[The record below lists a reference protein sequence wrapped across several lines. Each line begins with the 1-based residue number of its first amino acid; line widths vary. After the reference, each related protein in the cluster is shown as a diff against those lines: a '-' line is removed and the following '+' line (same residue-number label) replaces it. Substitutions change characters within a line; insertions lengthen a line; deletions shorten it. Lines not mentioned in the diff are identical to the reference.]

1 VTSVNAAR
9 PAPSTST
16 HRRRRIAVLTLGA
29 LVSLALWYASTWV
42 PLLALAAV
50 VVALL
55 AGVLAVWVAL
65 VELAAYRATAAREAA
80 DERAAHRTKIQSLHE
95 AQRGVLATVDAHTQA
110 LRASLDSTTVELGE
124 TRQEASRL
132 RGDNEA
138 LRLENADLREENTD
152 LREENT
158 DLRARLGQDASADVV
173 TLPRRRASVAA
184 GPERDDDEP
193 STVINLDLQR
203 LVSPFVAD
211 VQRRHAN

>member
-1 VTSVNAAR
+1 VNAAR

-29 LVSLALWYASTWV
+29 LVSLGLWYASAWA

-65 VELAAYRATAAREAA
+65 VELAAYRASAAREAA
-80 DERAAHRTKIQSLHE
+80 EERAAHRAKIQSLHE

-124 TRQEASRL
+124 PRQEASRL
-132 RGDNEA
+132 RGDNAALRLENGE
-138 LRLENADLREENTD
+138 LRLENADLR
-152 LREENT
+152 
-158 DLRARLGQDASADVV
+158 ARLGQEASADVV
-173 TLPRRRASVAA
+173 ALPRRRASAEA
-184 GPERDDDEP
+184 GPEWADDEP